1 MSMIGGLKVFSEPY
15 ALTGGG
21 PGSASQ
27 VIALEVFEKFGRGE
41 WGLGTALNVIL
52 MVFVILICIPLLL
65 KMRKNEVE
73 E

>member
-1 MSMIGGLKVFSEPY
+1 MCIRDS
-15 ALTGGG
+15 
-21 PGSASQ
+21 GSASQ

>member
-1 MSMIGGLKVFSEPY
+1 MIGGLKVFSEPY

-41 WGLGTALNVIL
+41 WGLGTASECCPDGVCHPYLHSAATENA
-52 MVFVILICIPLLL
+52 
-65 KMRKNEVE
+65 KE
-73 E
+73 